1 MANLQLTVNL
11 GYLFCKTLD
20 GSAFSCRSIGTFG
33 ITMFFG
39 PSRITQAQCDIWS
52 EKKNMKLL
60 LQNRDKYLH
69 TNNNNMVNRIKFWI
83 GLNKVYSL

>member
-20 GSAFSCRSIGTFG
+20 GSAFGCRSIGTFG
-33 ITMFFG
+33 ITVFFG

-52 EKKNMKLL
+52 EKNTMKLL
-60 LQNRDKYLH
+60 PQNRDKYIQTIIIWLELSFG
-69 TNNNNMVNRIKFWI
+69 V
-83 GLNKVYSL
+83 G

>member
-52 EKKNMKLL
+52 EKKTREIITAKQRQVN
-60 LQNRDKYLH
+60 
-69 TNNNNMVNRIKFWI
+69 TNKNNMVIIKFWI